1 MDGCQELAKGETEG
15 CCLKGTEFGFYM
27 MKSFGDWLYNN
38 MNILN
43 FSELYICKW
52 LRW

>member
-27 MKSFGDWLYNN
+27 MKRFWRLVIQQY
-38 MNILN
+38 
-43 FSELYICKW
+43 EYP
-52 LRW
+52 